1 MIKEEDFTKIEEQ
14 IKLMSNK
21 QLATL
26 NFLCWSE
33 ATNRAAIE
41 TEKELEQLVDRVVGK
56 R

>member
-1 MIKEEDFTKIEEQ
+1 MIKEEDFNTIEEQ

-41 TEKELEQLVDRVVGK
+41 TEKELEQMVDKALAK

>member
-41 TEKELEQLVDRVVGK
+41 TEKELEQLVDKALAK